1 MTPARLGLMGFGR
14 IGRNVFRMVADHPDL
29 EIAAIADVAEPNGLT
44 YLLKYDSIYGRF
56 RHPVDLQGSSLFLD
70 GRKIPF
76 LDARQPGE
84 ADWDALGV
92 DIVVQATGGY
102 RTADWCKKHLE
113 AGASRVILA
122 STPETPGDIPLMLRG
137 VNDDLL
143 TPEVPIIS
151 LGSNTSNALAPV
163 LRILDRSFG
172 IDRAFFTSVH
182 AMTNSQRLADVPG
195 SGFRQSRAAGENI
208 IPGETNSAELL
219 MQVMPELAGK
229 LSASALNVPVA
240 DGSTVD
246 LVTHLESPV
255 TIEEVNAAVR
265 SAATA
270 SFKGIIEYSTDPIVS
285 SDVRMAPQSGVF
297 DSLATMVIGGTMA
310 KTITWY
316 NNGWGYTA
324 RLIEVAEQM
333 AANIEEGAAK

>member
-1 MTPARLGLMGFGR
+1 MTPARIGLMGFGR

-76 LDARQPGE
+76 LDARQPGD
-84 ADWDALGV
+84 ADWDALDV

-137 VNDDLL
+137 INDDLL

-255 TIEEVNAAVR
+255 TVEEVNAAVR

>member
-1 MTPARLGLMGFGR
+1 MTTARIGLMGFGR

-84 ADWDALGV
+84 ADWDALDV

-137 VNDDLL
+137 INDDLL

-208 IPGETNSAELL
+208 IPGETNSAQLL

-246 LVTHLESPV
+246 LVTKLESPV

-265 SAATA
+265 SAASA

-316 NNGWGYTA
+316 NNGWGYSA

-333 AANIEEGAAK
+333 AANIEEGASI

>member
-1 MTPARLGLMGFGR
+1 MTTARIGLMGFGR

-76 LDARQPGE
+76 LDARQPGD
-84 ADWDALGV
+84 ADWEALDV

-137 VNDDLL
+137 INDDLL

-208 IPGETNSAELL
+208 IPGETNSAQLL

-246 LVTHLESPV
+246 LVTKLESPV

-265 SAATA
+265 SAASA

-316 NNGWGYTA
+316 NNGWGYSA

-333 AANIEEGAAK
+333 AANIEEGASI